1 MDRIDKNMFFVWN
14 WILLLGLMVGP
25 TAAEVGT
32 TRVIRVED
40 SEVVLG
46 AGLSNGLGI
55 GAQVTLLRQGDPIVH
70 PLTGEILGVPQEPV
84 GHLKITEAEDRQA
97 KGTLQKMY
105 SAPMVDD
112 LAEYEKQEI
121 VAQAARIKKAEADE
135 MTARVKKL
143 ERSVKRYQKSNKAL
157 SEYPAFVQQVW
168 DEIIVMKSYLV
179 ALDERLVEMETQQGG
194 DRTRLSSVLDGEFQR
209 QGMEEFT
216 IRYKPGTDVKLKI
229 AGKTLVITVD
239 PDSVYYLEEFKD
251 VESPEMVEV
260 EPEKDGI
267 QAFIESEWMMW
278 GIVALFV
285 LVAVYIVIGMLRR
298 RRRDDLEEED
308 YDEENFLE
316 EEE

>member
-84 GHLKITEAEDRQA
+84 GYLKITEAEDRQA

-105 SAPMVDD
+105 SAPLVDD
-112 LAEYEKQEI
+112 LAEYEKQET

-157 SEYPAFVQQVW
+157 SESPAFVQQVW
-168 DEIIVMKSYLV
+168 DEIIVMKSYLL
-179 ALDERLVEMETQQGG
+179 ALDERLVEMETQQGE
-194 DRTRLSSVLDGEFQR
+194 DRTRLSSVLDGESQR

-229 AGKTLVITVD
+229 AGKTLVITVN
-239 PDSVYYLEEFKD
+239 PDSVYHLEEFKD
-251 VESPEMVEV
+251 VESPGMVEV
-260 EPEKDGI
+260 GPEKGGI
-267 QAFIESEWMMW
+267 QAFIESEWMW

-298 RRRDDLEEED
+298 RRRDDLEEAD
-308 YDEENFLE
+308 YDEEDFLE